1 MTKNDRAPIIAATP
15 LHLLLCLVSL
25 PALAAPAVTLTFTPG
40 EQLALP
46 ISNSNPNVLQVPGDP
61 IINISSASG
70 MLTDKKATKSGAVV
84 FSSTSDKPF
93 TLFVETRLGQL
104 FSVHAA
110 PRKGEGRSYRLLA
123 EKPVARPQ
131 AKAWETAQP
140 YESMLAALNRSV
152 LQGTLPEG
160 YGPAPINKEATITVS
175 GLHATPEVAWT
186 GNALRIVRYRLV
198 NRTVLPVALR
208 EQDFW
213 QPGIRAVMVNPKY
226 NRLTPGASTYLYV
239 TRNQE
244 LADGKH

>member
-1 MTKNDRAPIIAATP
+1 MTKNNRAPLLAAP
-15 LHLLLCLVSL
+15 LWCLVVCL
-25 PALAAPAVTLTFTPG
+25 PALAAPAVTQSFTPG
-40 EQLALP
+40 EQLSLP
-46 ISNSNPNVLQVPGDP
+46 VSNSNPNVIQVPGDP

-104 FSVHAA
+104 FSVHAT
-110 PRKGEGRSYRLLA
+110 PRKGEGRSYRLFA
-123 EKPVARPQ
+123 QQPVARPQ

-140 YESMLAALNRSV
+140 YESMLAALNRSA
-152 LQGTLPEG
+152 LHGTLPEG
-160 YGPAPINKEATITVS
+160 YGPAPIDKEGALTAS
-175 GLHATPEVAWT
+175 GLHATPEQAWT

-213 QPGIRAVMVNPKY
+213 RPGVRAVMVHPKY
-226 NRLTPGASTYLYV
+226 NRLTPGAATTLYV